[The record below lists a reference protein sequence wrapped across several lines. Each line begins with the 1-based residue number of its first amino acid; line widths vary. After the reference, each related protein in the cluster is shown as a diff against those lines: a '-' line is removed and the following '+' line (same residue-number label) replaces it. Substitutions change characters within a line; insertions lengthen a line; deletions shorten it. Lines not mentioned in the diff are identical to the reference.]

1 VTSFASY
8 EDLHRLG
15 LEGDPRDLLA
25 RASDPAG
32 KTVFLSHSSKDND
45 LLPGVIRILESN
57 GGRVYVDVK
66 DAALPQGDFVG
77 IASRLRNAVKTC
89 RKFVLLVSQR
99 TNCSAWI
106 PWELGLGDGKNHDE
120 NVALFPSA
128 EKHYEQEWSKQE
140 FLGLYRRIIW
150 GNFKDMEAEW
160 LVYDHRTNAA
170 QRLRDWLA

>member
-1 VTSFASY
+1 MNSFATY

-25 RASDPAG
+25 RAASPAG

-77 IASRLRNAVKTC
+77 IASRLRKAVKTC

-99 TNCSAWI
+99 TNGSAWI
-106 PWELGLGDGKNHDE
+106 PWELGLGDGKNNDE

-128 EKHYEQEWSKQE
+128 EKYYEQEGADRSS
-140 FLGLYRRIIW
+140 
-150 GNFKDMEAEW
+150 
-160 LVYDHRTNAA
+160 LVYIVVLSGETSRTWNLSGWSTTIAPTQPKDFA
-170 QRLRDWLA
+170 IG